1 VVKIQKNNKQANNNR
16 ISKFLKLIQEI
27 LALSNRKSYNNLKIN
42 LIKIKFNN
50 NNFKLIN
57 NNN

>member
-1 VVKIQKNNKQANNNR
+1 MVKIQKNNKQANNNR